1 MVHREADWTAL
12 EAFALLLD
20 RLKGVERR
28 NYLLD
33 RARRENTAEHS
44 WHVALVALTLRDY
57 ATPGADPERAAL
69 MLLFHDVPEILVGD
83 TYLYDRAGQVGKAAR
98 EDAAAW
104 QILAGLPL
112 SAQTPLGG
120 LWEEFTGGE
129 TPTARYARAIDRLLP
144 LLYNYSSGGGNWQE
158 NGVSAEMVEAWA
170 LPELRRGTP
179 GLVHIV
185 ESMVEDAV
193 LRGLLSRTAEERG
206 GTRDG

>member
-1 MVHREADWTAL
+1 MAHRDADWTAL
-12 EAFALLLD
+12 EAFTLLLD

-33 RARRENTAEHS
+33 RSRRENTAEHS

-83 TYLYDRAGQVGKAAR
+83 TYLYDRAGHTGKAAR
-98 EDAAAW
+98 EDAAAR
-104 QILAGLPL
+104 QLLSDLPL
-112 SAQTPLGG
+112 NARTPLSG
-120 LWEEFTGGE
+120 LWEEFAAGE
-129 TPTARYARAIDRLLP
+129 SPTACYARAIDRLLP
-144 LLYNYSSGGGNWQE
+144 LLHNYRSGGGNWQE
-158 NGVSAEMVEAWA
+158 NGVSADMVEAWA

-193 LRGLLSRTAEERG
+193 ERG
-206 GTRDG
+206 FLARAGDGRAGDG